1 MQFQVPQFIETE
13 DKIVGPFSLRQFAY
27 VGAGGV
33 LSALLYFAAVGWLWV
48 IGSIIIFSIA
58 ISLAFVKI
66 EGRPFANVVVS
77 AFNFYWKPQTYV
89 WQPEHPT
96 ATISHKQVTDEAG
109 KSALEDILAKSVTK
123 TKAVFTPPAP
133 SQKPAA
139 AIATQPVT
147 RETAQAGSALHKS
160 WERVQTDAALVDKN
174 SDKQFLERKM
184 AERYQIFQRIAGDR
198 HAARRVDYR

>member
-66 EGRPFANVVVS
+66 EGRPFANVIVS

-96 ATISHKQVTDEAG
+96 VTVSPQKIYDEAG
-109 KSALEDILAKSVTK
+109 QSALEDILAKSTAK
-123 TKAVFTPPAP
+123 I
-133 SQKPAA
+133 KPAA
-139 AIATQPVT
+139 IVPAQPVT
-147 RETAQAGSALHKS
+147 RETVKAGAALHKS
-160 WERVQTDAALVDKN
+160 WEQVQATGVQKN

-184 AERYQIFQRIAGDR
+184 AERYQIFQRISGDR
-198 HAARRVDYR
+198 KAAKRVDYR

>member
-66 EGRPFANVVVS
+66 EGRPFANVIVS

-96 ATISHKQVTDEAG
+96 VTVSPQKVHDEAG
-109 KSALEDILAKSVTK
+109 RSALEDILAKSVT
-123 TKAVFTPPAP
+123 
-133 SQKPAA
+133 
-139 AIATQPVT
+139 
-147 RETAQAGSALHKS
+147 RETVKAGTALHKS
-160 WERVQTDAALVDKN
+160 WEQVQATGVQKN

-184 AERYQIFQRIAGDR
+184 AERYQIFQRISGDR
-198 HAARRVDYR
+198 RAAKRVDYR